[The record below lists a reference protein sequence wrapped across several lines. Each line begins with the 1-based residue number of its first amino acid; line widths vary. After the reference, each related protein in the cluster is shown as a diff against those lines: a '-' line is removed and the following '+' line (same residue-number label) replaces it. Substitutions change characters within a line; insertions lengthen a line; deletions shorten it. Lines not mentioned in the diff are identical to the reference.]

1 MKKHRSGSRRRGPRA
16 VIAAEFLVL
25 SSVVLVGESLIAA
38 DKERPTIHIFTY
50 NCARFSNATLEEA
63 EAVAA
68 RVLFIAGIE
77 TRWSQCRE
85 SEADSNA
92 GPNPCRL
99 EGGQGIYLL
108 LIPRAMPAHWA
119 SGKTSLGFSII
130 PGGGK
135 KGDTAYVFPHRV
147 EEIAAA
153 GRVSASQ
160 VLGHAM
166 AHEIGHLLLNSN
178 EHSDVGIMQADWC
191 YEQTELLRNG
201 RLWFT
206 SAQSRRMR
214 AEVLARQKASGLVQA
229 GTARK

>member
-1 MKKHRSGSRRRGPRA
+1 MCI
-16 VIAAEFLVL
+16 VIHNYAQ
-25 SSVVLVGESLIAA
+25 
-38 DKERPTIHIFTY
+38 
-50 NCARFSNATLEEA
+50 FSNATLEEA
-63 EAVAA
+63 EGVAA
-68 RVLFIAGIE
+68 RVLLIAGIE
-77 TRWSQCRE
+77 TRWYQCRD

-99 EGGQGIYLL
+99 EGGQGIHLL
-108 LIPRAMPAHWA
+108 LIPRTMPAHWA
-119 SGKTSLGFSII
+119 SGKTDLGFSII
-130 PGGGK
+130 PDDGK
-135 KGDTAYVFPHRV
+135 KGDTAYIFPHRA

-160 VLGHAM
+160 LLGHAM

-178 EHSDVGIMQADWC
+178 EHSDVGIMQAEWC

-214 AEVLARQKASGLVQA
+214 AEVLARQKASGLVQG
-229 GTARK
+229 GTARN